1 MCNFFKRKLNK
12 KGFGMQSKTIA
23 MVMETLY
30 FIEIIEFYCASDILN
45 CTPALVLVM
54 GALEEI

>member
-1 MCNFFKRKLNK
+1 
-12 KGFGMQSKTIA
+12 MQPKPIA
-23 MVMETLY
+23 KVMETLH
-30 FIEIIEFYCASDILN
+30 FIENIGFYCASDILN

>member
-1 MCNFFKRKLNK
+1 
-12 KGFGMQSKTIA
+12 
-23 MVMETLY
+23 MVRISNPL
-30 FIEIIEFYCASDILN
+30 IILYCASDILT